1 MTQEELNRLN
11 EARKLEYDIEILRK
25 ASLIVSNSPLVSN
38 MRDSEKQD
46 IFYNALQLVKE
57 SLPNLFEEELSRLR
71 TKFHK
76 L

>member
-1 MTQEELNRLN
+1 MTHEELNRLN

-38 MRDSEKQD
+38 MSAGEKQD
-46 IFYNALQLVKE
+46 IFYNALQLVEK
-57 SLPNLFEEELSRLR
+57 SLPNLFEEELNRLR
-71 TKFHK
+71 TKFQK

>member
-11 EARKLEYDIEILRK
+11 EARKLESDIEILRK

-38 MRDSEKQD
+38 MRDGEKRA
-46 IFYNALQLVKE
+46 IFYNALELVKE

>member
-25 ASLIVSNSPLVSN
+25 ASLIISNSPLVSN

-57 SLPNLFEEELSRLR
+57 SLPNLFEQELSRLR

>member
-1 MTQEELNRLN
+1 MTKEELNRLN
-11 EARKLEYDIEILRK
+11 EARKLEYDIDILRK

-57 SLPNLFEEELSRLR
+57 SLPNLFEQELSRLR

>member
-11 EARKLEYDIEILRK
+11 EAHKLEYDMDILRK
-25 ASLIVSNSPLVSN
+25 ASLIVSNSPLVRN
-38 MRDSEKQD
+38 MRDGEKRD
-46 IFYNALQLVKE
+46 IFYDALQLVKE

-71 TKFHK
+71 TKFEK

>member
-1 MTQEELNRLN
+1 MTQEELSRYD
-11 EARKLEYDIEILRK
+11 EARKLRYEMEILRK
-25 ASLIVSNSPLVSN
+25 AILIVSNSPLVSN
-38 MRDSEKQD
+38 MRDGEKRD
-46 IFYNALQLVKE
+46 IFYDALQLVKE

>member
-11 EARKLEYDIEILRK
+11 EARKLEYDMDILRK
-25 ASLIVSNSPLVSN
+25 ASLIVSNSPLVRN
-38 MRDSEKQD
+38 MRDGEKRD
-46 IFYNALQLVKE
+46 IFYDALQLVKE

-71 TKFHK
+71 TKFEK

>member
-1 MTQEELNRLN
+1 MTKEELNRLN
-11 EARKLEYDIEILRK
+11 EARKLEYDIDILRK

-38 MRDSEKQD
+38 MRDGEKRD
-46 IFYNALQLVKE
+46 IFYDALQLVKE

-71 TKFHK
+71 TKFEK

>member
-11 EARKLEYDIEILRK
+11 EARKLEYDMDILRK
-25 ASLIVSNSPLVSN
+25 ASLIVSNSPLVRN
-38 MRDSEKQD
+38 MRDGEKRD
-46 IFYNALQLVKE
+46 IFYDALQLVKE

-71 TKFHK
+71 AKFQK

>member
-11 EARKLEYDIEILRK
+11 EARKLEYHIDILRK

-38 MRDSEKQD
+38 MRDGEKRD
-46 IFYNALQLVKE
+46 IFYDALQLVKE

-71 TKFHK
+71 TKFQK

>member
-11 EARKLEYDIEILRK
+11 EARKLEYDIDILRK
-25 ASLIVSNSPLVSN
+25 ASLIVSNSPLVRN
-38 MRDSEKQD
+38 MRDGEKRD
-46 IFYNALQLVKE
+46 IFYDALQLVKE

-71 TKFHK
+71 TKFQK

>member
-11 EARKLEYDIEILRK
+11 EARKLECDIDILRK

-38 MRDSEKQD
+38 MRDEEKRD
-46 IFYNALQLVKE
+46 IFYDALQLVKE

-71 TKFHK
+71 TKFQK

>member
-1 MTQEELNRLN
+1 MTQEELSRYD
-11 EARKLEYDIEILRK
+11 EDRKLRYEMEALRK
-25 ASLIVSNSPLVSN
+25 AILIVSNSPLVSN

-57 SLPNLFEEELSRLR
+57 SLPNLFEQELSRLR

>member
-11 EARKLEYDIEILRK
+11 EARKPEYDIEILRK

-38 MRDSEKQD
+38 MRDGEKRD
-46 IFYNALQLVKE
+46 IFYDDLQLVKE

-71 TKFHK
+71 TKFQR

>member
-11 EARKLEYDIEILRK
+11 EARKLECDIDILRK

-38 MRDSEKQD
+38 MSADEKQD
-46 IFYNALQLVKE
+46 IFYNALQLVEK

-71 TKFHK
+71 TKFQK